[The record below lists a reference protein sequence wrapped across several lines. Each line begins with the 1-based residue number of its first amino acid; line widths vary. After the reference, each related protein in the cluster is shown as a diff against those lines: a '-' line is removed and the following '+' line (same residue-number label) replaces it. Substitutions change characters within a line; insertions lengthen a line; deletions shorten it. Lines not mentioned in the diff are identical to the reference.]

1 MHSFERDHLLGV
13 VVDDLVDEGG
23 RRHVI
28 VLKRVV
34 DVGDNVEGV
43 GEESQRIAKNRKESQ
58 RIAKNRKNTQQ

>member
-43 GEESQRIAKNRKESQ
+43 GEESQRIAKNRKES
-58 RIAKNRKNTQQ
+58 